1 MKRWSLLVLL
11 SLLLVAVPGL
21 SAAARSHVTQVSS
34 AVQPIPW
41 SQVNAGDFGDY
52 LYVEISND
60 FSGAEVWRSGVTE
73 PPTPTPT
80 ATLTP
85 PPTNTPTPTLT
96 DTATPTPTRTPTP
109 TATPHRLHLLRIIK
123 NCSMQSEGGGQ
134 ISNFRVSDRPGGPQ
148 VSNFP
153 TGTSVIY
160 AVFDYQDAQNML
172 IEVRV
177 YDSQGNR
184 LHTITKTYNCS
195 GTASIQIDHGAPFP
209 DTTPASVPYLTTI
222 YIFVGNEFYIADS
235 QTWTVGGGSTSDLS
249 GLGS

>member
-60 FSGAEVWRSGVTE
+60 FSGAEIWRSGVAE
-73 PPTPTPT
+73 PPTP
-80 ATLTP
+80 
-85 PPTNTPTPTLT
+85 
-96 DTATPTPTRTPTP
+96 TPTP

-160 AVFDYQDAQNML
+160 AVFDYQDAQNMQVR
-172 IEVRV
+172 IRV
-177 YDSQGNR
+177 YDSQGNH
-184 LHTITKTYNCS
+184 LHEIIKIYNCS
-195 GTASIQIDHGAPFP
+195 GTASIRIDNGIAFP
-209 DTTPASVPYLTTI
+209 DTPPGGAAYLTAI
-222 YIFVGNEFYIADS
+222 YVYDGYEFLIVDA
-235 QTWTVGGGSTSDLS
+235 QFWTVGGQ
-249 GLGS
+249 